1 MQDPLVALVRMLLVG
16 VRGYLLLGLLVGVPF
31 VCLGVQRIDP
41 AAREGFH
48 PGFRLL
54 LLPGVSLFW
63 PVLLRRWWQGS
74 PPPRER
80 TAHRRL
86 VGP

>member
-1 MQDPLVALVRMLLVG
+1 MQDPLVAVVRTLIAGVRAYLLV
-16 VRGYLLLGLLVGVPF
+16 GLLVGVPF
-31 VCLGVQRIDP
+31 VIIGVQRIDS
-41 AAREGFH
+41 AARDGFH
-48 PGFRLL
+48 PGFRLV

-63 PVLLRRWWQGS
+63 PLLLRRWWQGS

-86 VGP
+86 VRP

>member
-1 MQDPLVALVRMLLVG
+1 MQGPLVAVVGLLLAG
-16 VRGYLLLGLLVGVPF
+16 VRGDLLVGLLVGVPF

-41 AAREGFH
+41 AARDGFH
-48 PGFRLL
+48 PGFRLV

-63 PVLLRRWWQGS
+63 PLLRRWWQGT

-86 VGP
+86 VRP